1 VQADISDQAK
11 IWNLTVIAVANELDI
26 NKLIIEI
33 LDEHCNDEN
42 VKKLIDQS
50 LRYELD
56 IWNRQIRSNDIENHY
71 ELIVDKIVKGM
82 LK

>member
-1 VQADISDQAK
+1 M
-11 IWNLTVIAVANELDI
+11 ANELDI

-56 IWNRQIRSNDIENHY
+56 IWNRHIRKNDIEDHY
-71 ELIVDKIVKGM
+71 ESIVDKIVKGM

>member
-1 VQADISDQAK
+1 VI
-11 IWNLTVIAVANELDI
+11 TVVNKLDI

-33 LDEHCNDEN
+33 LDEHCNNEN
-42 VKKLIDQS
+42 VKKLIEQS

-56 IWNRQIRSNDIENHY
+56 IWNRHIRKNEIENHY

-82 LK
+82 L